1 MIDISVLIFIG
12 NIIVYLKTLDSLQ
25 ACTPI
30 CQDSKR
36 PEAEVPA
43 REEDKGGS
51 SQKGTE
57 CIVQVYDL
65 VKEQI

>member
-1 MIDISVLIFIG
+1 VIDISVLIFIG

-51 SQKGTE
+51 SQE
-57 CIVQVYDL
+57 
-65 VKEQI
+65 